1 MLVTEGIN
9 ACVEVIAAVLIAVGV
24 ALGMGRISV
33 EVAAAGDECVGLG
46 DRGSVGVVRGRI
58 VLTLGGA
65 VVAVEL
71 GIAVPAVGLGKNR
84 SAANPA
90 I

>member
-1 MLVTEGIN
+1 M
-9 ACVEVIAAVLIAVGV
+9 
-24 ALGMGRISV
+24 
-33 EVAAAGDECVGLG
+33 
-46 DRGSVGVVRGRI
+46 VRGRI
-58 VLTLGGA
+58 VLTFGGP
-65 VVAVEL
+65 VVAVGVEL